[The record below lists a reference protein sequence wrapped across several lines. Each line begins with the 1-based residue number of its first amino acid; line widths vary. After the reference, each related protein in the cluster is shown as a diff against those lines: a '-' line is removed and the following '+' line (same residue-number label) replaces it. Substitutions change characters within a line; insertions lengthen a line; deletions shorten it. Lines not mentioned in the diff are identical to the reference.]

1 MITFIL
7 WNLIFKLFKINII
20 TVFNALP
27 CVAKSLWLIGL
38 IVEFVLL
45 FCKTVRINESNIF
58 WLHTCTF
65 PSSFWYQQCTNLIND
80 YKQLAECVFHRETT
94 GSLQLLCLLISPIMT
109 LSYPSDRPSAWVA
122 HYRHFNTAS
131 RTSTEETGQTDRT
144 VANSRQNRENRIF
157 CILDKNVFHWLNYIL
172 LKCLDFTIFHRN
184 AEIYKLPNKD
194 LLWQNSVNYVSLIKC
209 M

>member
-1 MITFIL
+1 MSKRCNAKFLKIYSDKETSTSWIYRCTFPLLVQFNFPEGLGFLKEFDVITFIL
-7 WNLIFKLFKINII
+7 WNIIFKLFKINIT

-65 PSSFWYQQCTNLIND
+65 PSSFWCQQCTNLIND

-131 RTSTEETGQTDRT
+131 RTSTEETGQTDRIAA
-144 VANSRQNRENRIF
+144 V
-157 CILDKNVFHWLNYIL
+157 
-172 LKCLDFTIFHRN
+172 
-184 AEIYKLPNKD
+184 
-194 LLWQNSVNYVSLIKC
+194 
-209 M
+209 